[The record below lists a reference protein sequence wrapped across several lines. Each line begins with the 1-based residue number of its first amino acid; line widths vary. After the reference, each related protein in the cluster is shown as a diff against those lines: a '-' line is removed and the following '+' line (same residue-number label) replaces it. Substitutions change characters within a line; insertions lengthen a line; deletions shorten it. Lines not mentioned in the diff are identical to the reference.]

1 MKYAADFRQ
10 EARAALQGKWPL
22 AILVGLV
29 AAILGGAASGG
40 PEFKINFTGG
50 SLNAN
55 IQYAGQTIYSWGD
68 GITPGLRA
76 VLVGGAIYLILAAIM
91 LGVLYFILG
100 SVIEVG
106 YARFNLNLTAGE
118 KPPFETLF
126 SYFPHWKT
134 VAVAQLLQTV
144 YILLWTCLLIIPG
157 IMASYSYAM
166 TGYILAEHPELTAG
180 EAIAQSK
187 AMMAGNRWRL
197 FCLQFSFIGWDIL
210 CALTLGIG
218 NLALRP
224 FTEGNSHCDSRDP
237 GHSHFPDGLRESTP
251 RRGLHHLRPAEASKG
266 AHR

>member
-29 AAILGGAASGG
+29 AAILGGATSGG

-76 VLVGGAIYLILAAIM
+76 VLVGGAIYLILAAIV

-118 KPPFETLF
+118 KIPMGASLTLMVGDGAG
-126 SYFPHWKT
+126 SMEKDST
-134 VAVAQLLQTV
+134 DVAV
-144 YILLWTCLLIIPG
+144 
-157 IMASYSYAM
+157 
-166 TGYILAEHPELTAG
+166 
-180 EAIAQSK
+180 
-187 AMMAGNRWRL
+187 
-197 FCLQFSFIGWDIL
+197 D
-210 CALTLGIG
+210 
-218 NLALRP
+218 
-224 FTEGNSHCDSRDP
+224 TETPVTSESSSIQEDSW
-237 GHSHFPDGLRESTP
+237 F
-251 RRGLHHLRPAEASKG
+251 
-266 AHR
+266 

>member
-10 EARAALQGKWPL
+10 EARTALQGKWPL

-29 AAILGGAASGG
+29 AAILGGATSGG

-68 GITPGLRA
+68 GITPGLRTF
-76 VLVGGAIYLILAAIM
+76 LVGGAVYLILAAIVV
-91 LGVLYFILG
+91 GVLYFVLG
-100 SVIEVG
+100 SVVKVG
-106 YARFNLNLTAGE
+106 YARFNLDLTAGE
-118 KPPFETLF
+118 TPSFETLF

-134 VAVAQLLQTV
+134 VAAAQLLQTV
-144 YILLWTCLLIIPG
+144 YIFLWTLLLVIPG
-157 IMASYSYAM
+157 IVAGYSYAM
-166 TGYILAEHPELTAG
+166 TGYILAEHPELSASET
-180 EAIAQSK
+180 IAQSK
-187 AMMAGNRWRL
+187 AMMEGNRWRL

-224 FTEGNSHCDSRDP
+224 YRHA
-237 GHSHFPDGLRESTP
+237 
-251 RRGLHHLRPAEASKG
+251 AEAAFYRELYGGTVPEDEECS
-266 AHR
+266 A